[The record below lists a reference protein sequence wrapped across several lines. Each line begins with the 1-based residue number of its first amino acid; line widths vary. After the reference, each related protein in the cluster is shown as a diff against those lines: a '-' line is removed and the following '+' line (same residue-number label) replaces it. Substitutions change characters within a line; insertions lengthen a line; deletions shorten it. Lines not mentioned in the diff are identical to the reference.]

1 MNNRMIARIAR
12 KGGSKLL
19 DIAVT
24 RLFPHAPASKAKAA
38 SAAVPA
44 PGSGAKLNLTELA
57 AGLALTRF
65 AQRSVPGA
73 IVLGGSL
80 LAKTLYDRRKARE
93 SMAADQEGADG
104 DA

>member
-19 DIAVT
+19 DLAVT
-24 RLFPHAPASKAKAA
+24 RLFPQPPASKAKAA
-38 SAAVPA
+38 SAPET
-44 PGSGAKLNLTELA
+44 GTKLNLTELV
-57 AGLALTRF
+57 AGQALTRF

-93 SMAADQEGADG
+93 SMIADREDADG